1 MLFRS
6 TSYFGKVKKLPE
18 NIIPVSIAAITPR
31 WFQGK
36 SYKQLAPTF
45 ELLNDWKI
53 GAVTEEK
60 YTERYNAQLERL
72 DPKEVA
78 EELKYFLPAICV
90 SAAFWEDPNLS
101 IALLCYE
108 RDGFC
113 HRHLAANWFT
123 EYGIRCEEL
132 II

>member
-1 MLFRS
+1 MCSSDL
-6 TSYFGKVKKLPE
+6 
-18 NIIPVSIAAITPR
+18 
-31 WFQGK
+31 
-36 SYKQLAPTF
+36 
-45 ELLNDWKI
+45 
-53 GAVTEEK
+53 TEEK